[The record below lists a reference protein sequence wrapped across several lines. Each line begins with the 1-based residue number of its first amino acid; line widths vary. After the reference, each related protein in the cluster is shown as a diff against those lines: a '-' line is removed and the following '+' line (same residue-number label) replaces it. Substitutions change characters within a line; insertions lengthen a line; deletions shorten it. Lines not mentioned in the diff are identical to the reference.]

1 MTKITFDRA
10 MIRDLEV
17 ILKGDTSSL
26 GRKSKV
32 RMYIEDEM
40 PVAISRITK
49 ALIEELGHLG
59 FIEFMSKAE
68 IYREK

>member
-49 ALIEELGHLG
+49 VLIEELGHLG

>member
-10 MIRDLEV
+10 VIRDLEV

-26 GRKSKV
+26 SRKSKV

>member
-1 MTKITFDRA
+1 MTKITFARA

-32 RMYIEDEM
+32 RMYIEDEI

-49 ALIEELGHLG
+49 ALMEELGHLG

>member
-32 RMYIEDEM
+32 RMYIEDEI

-49 ALIEELGHLG
+49 ALMEELGHLG